1 MKKLFLLLFL
11 SLGLIGS
18 STSLAEYNS
27 YKLGQA
33 AGGYAIINDIFE
45 KLTKSECG
53 YAINKS
59 YSLNETLNE
68 IFLYLN
74 NEDREEFIAFLDSEK
89 FKNDLAENDSFISGT
104 INAGKKDG
112 LDEKT
117 ICGMLVTIASM
128 SYETA
133 QNQWEFAKE
142 HYSK

>member
-1 MKKLFLLLFL
+1 MQKLTLLLFL

-27 YKLGQA
+27 NKLGQA

-59 YSLNETLNE
+59 YSLNKTLNE

-74 NEDREEFIAFLDSEK
+74 SNDREEFIAFLASEK
-89 FKNDLAENDSFISGT
+89 FKNDLVENDTFISET

-128 SYETA
+128 SYQKA
-133 QNQWEFAKE
+133 QIQWDYAKE

>member
-1 MKKLFLLLFL
+1 MKKLLLLLLL

-59 YSLNETLNE
+59 YSLNKTLNE

-74 NEDREEFIAFLDSEK
+74 NKDREEFIAFLESEK

-117 ICGMLVTIASM
+117 ICGMLVTIASVL
-128 SYETA
+128 YQEA
-133 QNQWEFAKE
+133 QSQWDYAKE

>member
-1 MKKLFLLLFL
+1 MKKLLLLLLL

-27 YKLGQA
+27 NKLGQA

-74 NEDREEFIAFLDSEK
+74 SNDREEFIAFLESEK
-89 FKNDLAENDSFISGT
+89 FKNDLVENDTFISET

-133 QNQWEFAKE
+133 QIQWDYAKE